1 MKSSSAKPSKMF
13 LLALPPEL
21 KQWLADNANRSGMSI
36 ASLIRYILIREKRKV
51 ERENAKN

>member
-1 MKSSSAKPSKMF
+1 MKDNSEKPSKMF
-13 LLALPPEL
+13 TLALPPEL
-21 KQWLADNANRSGMSI
+21 KKWLADNADRSGMSI